1 MNIMEITVKI
11 EKDNSTKK
19 INFSGKTVAELL
31 IQLKIN
37 SEVSIVTRNNEI
49 LTEEELIKPKDK
61 IEILSVVSGG

>member
-1 MNIMEITVKI
+1 MEITVKI